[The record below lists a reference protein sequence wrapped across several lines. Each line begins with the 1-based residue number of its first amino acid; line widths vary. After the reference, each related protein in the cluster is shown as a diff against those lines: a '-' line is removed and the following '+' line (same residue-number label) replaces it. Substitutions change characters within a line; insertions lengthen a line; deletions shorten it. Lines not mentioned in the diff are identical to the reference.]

1 MSTGRSVRNA
11 ANNFLST
18 FSSAASHYGTI
29 FSSADMA
36 RSLEESGLNELA
48 HLDKRSA
55 HNALERQ
62 RRENLNTKFQQLAH
76 ALPSL
81 QSVRRPSKT
90 VIVAKSLEFVSNS
103 ISRESLFQK
112 RIENLRRENERLR
125 DQAQQRAKMKQ
136 LGVTPSSSKSSSC
149 SSSIAEQPMYLS
161 PEQLML
167 HHPSTSPSPSSNT
180 VAMDTVV
187 STTTSSS
194 PATTTTTTNAC
205 TIEMTSSSSTT
216 MPMGHACADTT
227 TTQGPLATPVSPMMA
242 RKMSTAES
250 VASTT
255 ATHNKQTTTQQQQQ
269 HQHQPSMEK
278 EIQQQQQQPTT
289 QSSDN
294 KMMDVV
300 VSSALDAQQH
310 HHQQQGLS
318 ATAEPPQQP
327 AAQPN
332 VYDMA
337 FTTMPQ
343 HLTSTPQSTVSLM
356 DQHLDLPA
364 SMVDVNGYYLPP
376 RTMVVAPPPPSGM
389 QQQHM
394 IPPFAATTTGSPNTM
409 MPFPM
414 MDMSFPGGAIPH
426 PSSATNGTITTTTTP
441 PQVSYMPDAAATFQ
455 FHAAAA
461 LAYPP
466 PAYNAQPEQPTANI
480 HNYNQ
485 LHW

>member
-1 MSTGRSVRNA
+1 MHNDGILTHAMST
-11 ANNFLST
+11 ST
-18 FSSAASHYGTI
+18 
-29 FSSADMA
+29 
-36 RSLEESGLNELA
+36 
-48 HLDKRSA
+48 
-55 HNALERQ
+55 
-62 RRENLNTKFQQLAH
+62 
-76 ALPSL
+76 
-81 QSVRRPSKT
+81 
-90 VIVAKSLEFVSNS
+90 VSNS

-180 VAMDTVV
+180 VAMDTIV
-187 STTTSSS
+187 STSTSS
-194 PATTTTTTNAC
+194 PANTTTTAGA
-205 TIEMTSSSSTT
+205 IEMTPSSTS
-216 MPMGHACADTT
+216 MPAGAADTT
-227 TTQGPLATPVSPMMA
+227 ATQGPLATPVSPMMA

-255 ATHNKQTTTQQQQQ
+255 TATHNKQTTTTQQQQ
-269 HQHQPSMEK
+269 QPSMEK

-289 QSSDN
+289 QGNDN
-294 KMMDVV
+294 KMMAGVV

-310 HHQQQGLS
+310 HHQQGLS

-337 FTTMPQ
+337 FTMPQ

-376 RTMVVAPPPPSGM
+376 RTMVVAPPPGM
-389 QQQHM
+389 QQQQQHM
-394 IPPFAATTTGSPNTM
+394 IPPFAAATTTGSPNTM
-409 MPFPM
+409 IPFPM
-414 MDMSFPGGAIPH
+414 MDMSFPGGAAIPTQHH
-426 PSSATNGTITTTTTP
+426 PSSATNGTITSTTHPP
-441 PQVSYMPDAAATFQ
+441 PQVSYMPDAATFQ
-455 FHAAAA
+455 FHAAAM
-461 LAYPP
+461 AYPP

-480 HNYNQ
+480 HSK
-485 LHW
+485 